1 VAAWTPTTF
10 QARFPGEFDGVADAL
25 IESCLAQALAEVD
38 TARMKAASADEAVA
52 RLAAHKLCSTPG
64 GKQARFEGKVAE
76 TVHLA
81 EFNRIMRNAFGGPWV
96 AGIIP

>member
-1 VAAWTPTTF
+1 MAWTATTF
-10 QARFPGEFDGVADAL
+10 RVRFPGEFDGIADAL
-25 IESCLAQALAEVD
+25 VESCLAQALDEVD
-38 TARMKAASADEAVA
+38 TARMVESTGNEAVA

-81 EFNRIMRNAFGGPWV
+81 EFNRIVRNNFGGAWLV
-96 AGIIP
+96 GT